1 MLPYSA
7 IKKKAKGSPEYSVL
21 YPETSSDSAS
31 AKSKGA
37 QFVSATINIKNN
49 AVSKGKYQNKLPYTI

>member
-1 MLPYSA
+1 M
-7 IKKKAKGSPEYSVL
+7 E

-37 QFVSATINIKNN
+37 RLTSNKKAIIIKPKTLKNKKINQ
-49 AVSKGKYQNKLPYTI
+49 VDS